1 MRKCIEAAGGYFK
14 KVLKCVSYFTLFLKY
29 STISIIRKAQIFST
43 PGCQVLFSGSANTS
57 WLQVGRSEGPETVTG
72 CQTFFLHQRDLFSKD
87 VLDRVN
93 SKPAADRSN
102 QSGVVLQAGLHQ
114 FRFEFQLPTDLPSS
128 FEYKSDCGGRVLG
141 RVQYCIR
148 ADVENAR
155 RTACHSRERQIV
167 VIRPYNLN
175 DSPHLAD
182 RVCLKK
188 EITLACCCIRK
199 GRIVCELAL
208 AKSGYVPGET
218 MDISVQLFNGSSATV
233 RSTHIT
239 FQQLVAL
246 SAGRNRHLSSA
257 LIFSISGQCVK
268 TGGSAYY
275 HDVIHIPPLPPSG
288 TRQYCQIIS
297 VDYIVQIQIETTGTL
312 GGSRVLE
319 LSLPVT
325 IGTQPLQGAFAHCR
339 EVVPCYAHF
348 DFNTGDILEHES
360 APAGAQPPLGQP
372 VYLYYKTERRQLEIS
387 SGAAMASDR
396 EPSGN
401 CIGAR
406 DGAAP
411 RRDSVL

>member
-1 MRKCIEAAGGYFK
+1 
-14 KVLKCVSYFTLFLKY
+14 
-29 STISIIRKAQIFST
+29 
-43 PGCQVLFSGSANTS
+43 CQVLFSGSANTS
-57 WLQVGRSEGPETVTG
+57 WLQVGRSEGPETI
-72 CQTFFLHQRDLFSKD
+72 
-87 VLDRVN
+87 
-93 SKPAADRSN
+93 RSN

-411 RRDSVL
+411 RRD